1 MTRKPLYPIIAG
13 KFTIRA
19 TMNIQNKW
27 QIRLDDLGRS
37 ISPDEVPAI
46 IAAMTTLARE
56 MGADVPDPVPV
67 IEGLVD
73 ALNDAQSG
81 LDYIHEVQ
89 GDLYGVGFERCELGS
104 CSASDAARSYLEG
117 RK

>member
-1 MTRKPLYPIIAG
+1 MIRKPLDPIIAG

-27 QIRLDDLGRS
+27 QIRIDDLGRS

-46 IAAMTTLARE
+46 IAALSMLARE

-67 IEGLVD
+67 VEGLLAMTARVECQD
-73 ALNDAQSG
+73 
-81 LDYIHEVQ
+81 E
-89 GDLYGVGFERCELGS
+89 GDR
-104 CSASDAARSYLEG
+104 AKIDAARSYLE
-117 RK
+117 RTKL